1 MSLGGT
7 DLNLMVALRALLE
20 EGNVTKAG
28 AKIGKSQP
36 AMSTALARLRRH
48 YQDEL
53 LVRVGRDYELTPFA
67 KALVPSVQQTM
78 QCVELALDTGQR
90 FDPLT
95 SRHVFR
101 INASDYAITVL
112 AEPLLRLMAEVAPG
126 IRLDVDPIP
135 EDMHESDHGLRTCD
149 ALIGPRGFGFAGS
162 QAPLFRDRFVCVV
175 DPENSR
181 LADGRLTLDDLSVLP
196 HAVRNGGRTHVISPA
211 DRVMDELS
219 VRRQIQ
225 VTAVGFLPL
234 PFLVAG
240 TDLVA
245 VIPERLALRVAVPL
259 GLRVVEPPFGRVEL
273 IETLWWHPD
282 RESTPEHAWLRR
294 TLTEAAASL
303 SPVAADFPVSRPAPQ
318 PQAQPLALGAR
329 SLRCASPRRNGLW
342 RGRRARAWR
351 SPAGKSGPRT
361 PAQAP
366 LAVISIGARRGAV
379 WMCVWCCYSSTR
391 RTSMREVA
399 GSLRIPD
406 IHRGDRQGNDRLA
419 LGCFYGAHAHHSP
432 PGRDRARLPR
442 RLRLRAGRAGARRQ
456 DRTGRSVLLRDLV
469 DGRDTGPD
477 RHGPSQHGS
486 GQHGS
491 G

>member
-175 DPENSR
+175 DPGNSR

-329 SLRCASPRRNGLW
+329 SL
-342 RGRRARAWR
+342 
-351 SPAGKSGPRT
+351 
-361 PAQAP
+361 
-366 LAVISIGARRGAV
+366 
-379 WMCVWCCYSSTR
+379 WMCVWCRYSSTR

-491 G
+491 GQHGSG

>member
-95 SRHVFR
+95 SRHAFR
-101 INASDYAITVL
+101 IDASDYAITVL
-112 AEPLLRLMAEVAPG
+112 AEPLLCLMAEVAPG

-135 EDMHESDHGLRTCD
+135 DDMHESDHGLRTCD
-149 ALIGPRGFGFAGS
+149 ALIGPLGFGFPGS

-175 DPENSR
+175 DPGNSR
-181 LADGRLTLDDLSVLP
+181 LADGQLTLDDLSVLP
-196 HAVRNGGRTHVISPA
+196 HAVRNGGRTHVSPA
-211 DRVMDELS
+211 DRVMDELC

-234 PFLVAG
+234 PFLIAG
-240 TDLVA
+240 TELVA

-294 TLTEAAASL
+294 TLTEAAALL
-303 SPVAADFPVSRPAPQ
+303 SPVAADLPASRQVPQVQPQ
-318 PQAQPLALGAR
+318 PQALALGAR
-329 SLRCASPRRNGLW
+329 
-342 RGRRARAWR
+342 
-351 SPAGKSGPRT
+351 
-361 PAQAP
+361 
-366 LAVISIGARRGAV
+366 
-379 WMCVWCCYSSTR
+379 
-391 RTSMREVA
+391 
-399 GSLRIPD
+399 
-406 IHRGDRQGNDRLA
+406 
-419 LGCFYGAHAHHSP
+419 
-432 PGRDRARLPR
+432 
-442 RLRLRAGRAGARRQ
+442 
-456 DRTGRSVLLRDLV
+456 
-469 DGRDTGPD
+469 
-477 RHGPSQHGS
+477 
-486 GQHGS
+486 
-491 G
+491 